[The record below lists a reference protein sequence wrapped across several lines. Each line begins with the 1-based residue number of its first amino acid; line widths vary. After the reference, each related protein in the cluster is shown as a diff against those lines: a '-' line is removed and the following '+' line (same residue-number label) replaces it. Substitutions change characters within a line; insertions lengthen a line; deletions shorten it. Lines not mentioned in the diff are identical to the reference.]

1 MSSTAIKSADTE
13 VKSAGSIISI
23 GDSLPCSLL
32 SIATVVGIR
41 VTADA
46 LRTTKRTISLD
57 AVLSAASVSSL
68 RRDIASSPNGVA
80 ALPSP
85 KRFAVMFIDIAFI
98 AGESFLSLGNKSRST
113 GESARLMILVS
124 PDFSATF
131 IIPLQKVMIPISFKH
146 SSTAG

>member
-1 MSSTAIKSADTE
+1 MESAVTE
-13 VKSAGSIISI
+13 VKSAGSMISI

-41 VTADA
+41 VTAA
-46 LRTTKRTISLD
+46 AFRTTKRTISSD
-57 AVLSAASVSSL
+57 AVPSAAFDSSF

-98 AGESFLSLGNKSRST
+98 AGESFLSLGKRNRST
-113 GESARLMILVS
+113 GESARLIILVS
-124 PDFSATF
+124 PDFSAMF
-131 IIPLQKVMIPISFKH
+131 IIPLQKVIIPISFKH